1 MSEQEKSPST
11 PEEASNKKSESILD
25 AQSVFDLADNLFEEW
40 QFSLYGKSATYL
52 GKRLAV
58 VSAQLAHAVKALQL
72 QDQAIGNLDKRVLFL
87 QKGYQDQC
95 RLNDKW
101 QSNFLEVSVKQ
112 KNFVEEVRAKLKE
125 IEEQYGTS

>member
-1 MSEQEKSPST
+1 MSKQEKSPST

-40 QFSLYGKSATYL
+40 QPALYGKSATYL

-112 KNFVEEVRAKLKE
+112 KKFVEEVRAKLKE